1 MFAGKRNKRRR
12 INRPSTWGFLWF
24 FLHTKLSLPHKNWVL
39 DWLFDC
45 SVKWL
50 SLIPVSNSLC
60 KCKKKNIYHLVHMR
74 NIYRCNL
81 KLKYL
86 RKNTVHLWRPHHFN
100 IKLSFLKAAWSCWFL
115 SGWNFAVPQQPV
127 FERRSSRVTA
137 LCIADH
143 SWNVSWAIKVN
154 TAVEL
159 LVQESLCCF
168 FSRKLVAVEHQS
180 STPIP
185 VLKVSRRHRCCS
197 SSKYQCCCWW
207 NCCSINPHPP
217 TSSQA
222 HNPRHHS
229 QRGLR
234 PAYQRHLDSHFL
246 KLPRNQCYHFVPN
259 HNL

>member
-1 MFAGKRNKRRR
+1 MGFNSPSENGREAQHKAQNKPTLYMR
-12 INRPSTWGFLWF
+12 FLWF
-24 FLHTKLSLPHKNWVL
+24 FLHTKLSLAHKNWVL

-100 IKLSFLKAAWSCWFL
+100 IKLSFLKAACSCWFL

-137 LCIADH
+137 LCIAEQ
-143 SWNVSWAIKVN
+143 SWNVSWASN
-154 TAVEL
+154 WL
-159 LVQESLCCF
+159 
-168 FSRKLVAVEHQS
+168 H
-180 STPIP
+180 
-185 VLKVSRRHRCCS
+185 
-197 SSKYQCCCWW
+197 
-207 NCCSINPHPP
+207 
-217 TSSQA
+217 
-222 HNPRHHS
+222 
-229 QRGLR
+229 
-234 PAYQRHLDSHFL
+234 
-246 KLPRNQCYHFVPN
+246 
-259 HNL
+259 